1 MRERRGRCWCSHQF
15 DLPISGRYLAV
26 FEFSPIYLGVPS
38 DVTNT
43 MGDERTQCRLPGRL
57 SELLD
62 EAAEERGVF
71 RSEVTRRALRY
82 YVGVNPD
89 GLEAFAGI
97 SAPGI
102 RGIDRSNTVGSVPE
116 AEPASEAV
124 SVVDT
129 AGEGGDGEQVS
140 VSEAV
145 DGDLEGEEVES
156 EEPAVATDG
165 GVYDPT
171 EEV

>member
-1 MRERRGRCWCSHQF
+1 M
-15 DLPISGRYLAV
+15 AV
-26 FEFSPIYLGVPS
+26 FEFSPIYLRVPS
-38 DVTNT
+38 HVTDT
-43 MGDERTQCRLPGRL
+43 MGEERTQCRLPGRL
-57 SELLD
+57 NELLE

-89 GLEAFAGI
+89 GIEAFGGV
-97 SAPGI
+97 SATGI
-102 RGIDRSNTVGSVPE
+102 RGIDRSNTVGSEGVTESPTE
-116 AEPASEAV
+116 TV
-124 SVVDT
+124 SVADT
-129 AGEGGDGEQVS
+129 SEDGGDEDVT

-145 DGDLEGEEVES
+145 DGDLEGEEQM
-156 EEPAVATDG
+156 ATDG

>member
-1 MRERRGRCWCSHQF
+1 
-15 DLPISGRYLAV
+15 
-26 FEFSPIYLGVPS
+26 
-38 DVTNT
+38 

-102 RGIDRSNTVGSVPE
+102 RGIDRSNTVGAVVE
-116 AEPASEAV
+116 AEPVSEAE
-124 SVVDT
+124 SVTDTVD
-129 AGEGGDGEQVS
+129 EGGDGEQVS

>member
-1 MRERRGRCWCSHQF
+1 LRDLSH
-15 DLPISGRYLAV
+15 
-26 FEFSPIYLGVPS
+26 
-38 DVTNT
+38 VTDT

-89 GLEAFAGI
+89 GLEAFAGA

-102 RGIDRSNTVGSVPE
+102 RGIDGSNTVGAGLE
-116 AEPASEAV
+116 AEAGSD
-124 SVVDT
+124 VVNLADT
-129 AGEGGDGEQVS
+129 AEEEEDEEEVS
-140 VSEAV
+140 VSEVV
-145 DGDLEGEEVES
+145 DEDLEAEEVEK
-156 EEPAVATDG
+156 EDQAVATDG

>member
-1 MRERRGRCWCSHQF
+1 M
-15 DLPISGRYLAV
+15 AV
-26 FEFSPIYLGVPS
+26 FEFSPIYLRVPS
-38 DVTNT
+38 HMTDT
-43 MGDERTQCRLPGRL
+43 MGEERTQCRLPGRL
-57 SELLD
+57 NELLE

-89 GLEAFAGI
+89 GIEAFGGV
-97 SAPGI
+97 SATGI
-102 RGIDRSNTVGSVPE
+102 RGIDRSNTVGSEGVPE
-116 AEPASEAV
+116 SPRETV
-124 SVVDT
+124 SVTDT
-129 AGEGGDGEQVS
+129 AEDGGGEDVT

-145 DGDLEGEEVES
+145 DGDLEGDEKM
-156 EEPAVATDG
+156 ATDG

>member
-15 DLPISGRYLAV
+15 DPPIPGCCRAV
-26 FEFSPIYLGVPS
+26 FEFSPIYLRVPS
-38 DVTNT
+38 HVTDT

-62 EAAEERGVF
+62 EAAEERGLF

-89 GLEAFAGI
+89 GLDAFAGV

-102 RGIDRSNTVGSVPE
+102 RGIDRSNTVGAGRDV
-116 AEPASEAV
+116 EPDTEAV
-124 SVVDT
+124 SVMDT
-129 AGEGGDGEQVS
+129 VEDGGGEEQVS

-145 DGDLEGEEVES
+145 DGDLEGEEVDS
-156 EEPAVATDG
+156 EQPAVATDG